1 MEIFFRHLST
11 WDLRG
16 SLFKASFPLEGCR
29 GRKPYARGKLK
40 SRMVV
45 TGQKRMQSIGWTSS
59 KELNTSLLVCLC
71 ISLWFDLHIYLRFEL
86 HHTIIEIYIYR
97 STFLSALRY
106 VYVWDKICILICIY
120 ICISGQR
127 KIKGFVV
134 LQKKN
139 VLDFND
145 FYAGVI
151 DNFSE
156 LFGSRISF

>member
-1 MEIFFRHLST
+1 MEIFFWHLST

-86 HHTIIEIYIYR
+86 HHTIIEICIYIYIYTH
-97 STFLSALRY
+97 TFLSALRY
-106 VYVWDKICILICIY
+106 VYVWDKICNLICILIGVTRLLRSVY
-120 ICISGQR
+120 I
-127 KIKGFVV
+127 
-134 LQKKN
+134 
-139 VLDFND
+139 
-145 FYAGVI
+145 Y
-151 DNFSE
+151 
-156 LFGSRISF
+156 